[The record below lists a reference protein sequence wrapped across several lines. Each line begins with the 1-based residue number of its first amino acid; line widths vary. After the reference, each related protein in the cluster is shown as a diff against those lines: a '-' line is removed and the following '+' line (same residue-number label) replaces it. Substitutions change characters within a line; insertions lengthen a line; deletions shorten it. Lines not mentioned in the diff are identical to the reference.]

1 MEPRAIPAATRGPQP
16 SPHRAAT
23 TAKPDFK
30 TGIEHKNG
38 NTPERHKHLKS
49 LVLAHVPKHM
59 GYVLHDRKYVLVVIA
74 EPVAPVLP
82 QVCGKVMGGWVSPR
96 DIRYQHAL
104 QAIRRRASLPVS
116 ARSAASRC
124 GISCAHRG
132 QVPGLPGRRGRRRPG
147 SRQYLRGWRGL
158 LTW

>member
-49 LVLAHVPKHM
+49 LVLGPGHSSACHAWPSWEHS
-59 GYVLHDRKYVLVVIA
+59 R
-74 EPVAPVLP
+74 
-82 QVCGKVMGGWVSPR
+82 
-96 DIRYQHAL
+96 RYQSKV
-104 QAIRRRASLPVS
+104 R
-116 ARSAASRC
+116 AASC
-124 GISCAHRG
+124 PLQQEESG
-132 QVPGLPGRRGRRRPG
+132 
-147 SRQYLRGWRGL
+147 
-158 LTW
+158 